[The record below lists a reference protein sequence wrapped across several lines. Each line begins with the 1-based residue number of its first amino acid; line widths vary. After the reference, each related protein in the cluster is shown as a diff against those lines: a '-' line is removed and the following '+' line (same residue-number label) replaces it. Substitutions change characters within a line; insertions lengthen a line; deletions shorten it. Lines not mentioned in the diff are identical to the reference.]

1 MSQIKVDSIVPR
13 GGLSGGASGG
23 IIQTKQTVKQSTFSE
38 VVDRNEETGSC
49 GLDVTITPSSSS
61 SKMLILVQAV
71 IGFITDD
78 NVGFV
83 IRRGTTLLTDYMP
96 TGAGSRTTVGS
107 GGVTRNNAYLANVNG
122 NFLDSPSTTSSITY
136 SVRLKYG
143 RGDDNRTLYLNRG
156 EDSSDNASRMRS
168 CSVITVME
176 VAG

>member
-13 GGLSGGASGG
+13 SGLSGGASGG
-23 IIQTKQTVKQSTFSE
+23 IIQMKQTVKQSTFSE
-38 VVDRNEETGSC
+38 TVNRNVETGSC

-61 SKMLILVQAV
+61 SKMLILVQAC

-78 NVGFV
+78 NVGYV

-96 TGAGSRTTVGS
+96 TDTGSRMTAGS
-107 GGVTRNNAYLANVNG
+107 GGVTRNNAYLGNVNG
-122 NFLDSPSTTSSITY
+122 NFLDSPSTTNSITY

-143 RGDDNRTLYLNRG
+143 RNDDNRTIYLNRG
-156 EDSSDNASRMRS
+156 EDDDNNAGRMRTT
-168 CSVITVME
+168 SVITVME